1 MGTYVS
7 LHGRAFGFDT
17 QHGTIQRPAFAADFE
32 DEESITAPTT
42 AANIKWRGAATLTTT
57 AARAHTLNAPP
68 FASLGVLKRLVCN
81 TTSTSNA
88 TTVTLASGNF
98 QSTAGSSFTKLSFAG
113 LNQSCLLQ
121 ALSTALV
128 AVLTNIGVTL
138 ST

>member
-32 DEESITAPTT
+32 DDESITAPTT
-42 AANIKWRGAATLTTT
+42 AANIKWRGAATLSTT

-68 FASLGVLKRLVCN
+68 FASLGVLKRLVCT
-81 TTSTSNA
+81 TTSTANA
-88 TTVTLASGNF
+88 TTVALASGNF
-98 QSTAGSSFTKLSFAG
+98 QSTAGSSFTKLTFQG
-113 LNQSCLLQ
+113 LNHAVMLQ

-128 AVLTNIGVTL
+128 SVMSNIGVTL